1 MANNSVLLKMKQK
14 SIKQYKLNEKYNKKI
29 NIELNNKIKISRLKS
44 AKSSITN
51 LNLVNKPSTEVSD
64 NYNNNQN
71 NIKNLS
77 LKAKLSKLLLEREKN
92 TKNGQDKYYKKIP
105 YNKTNNDLFFGSK
118 DILNDMIPYNENNH
132 SEYRNEI
139 YNGKYKNPNI
149 YFKKDNIN
157 IKQNNTPSKC
167 EKKDSQIKYIKKISN
182 SKKKSRM
189 LESGKGKNKI
199 NSYANKTANELEYKK
214 ENNENCNKNKR
225 GTFSFATFIKKHN
238 ENVSDEEKTMYNDD
252 NENKIDKE
260 QNYFDLKLKEKIKN
274 KSIKKSQEV
283 NSENN
288 TANNTVKDIKK
299 KNNIILLNFRSDKR
313 RFVRENRI
321 STSSEKEASVKTG
334 ALKILELL
342 KNKKNEKIILKQKE
356 KKEKEKDKILFNIK
370 SNEENKENENDNIQK
385 EIKDVNNKIYPNS
398 EIIENNEFKENNTN
412 NINNIKNR
420 LGNDGKKNCD
430 IKNIFNDIIEEVKQ
444 EKNYIQ
450 KIVHR
455 KLIEG
460 VKELKQNNSCNKN
473 NVRYNTR
480 TYKDI
485 NTRNTFGYSNLN
497 SNFNSNEDKN
507 LDNNNNNYINHNN
520 IISSSLLSSNREKNN
535 KRYLNINIDEF
546 QNRKKYYEKNRTYNN
561 TNINRNSYENFNI
574 DNNNNDKKKNENSR
588 VKVKK
593 IKLDKLRNKIQKNKL
608 NYNGDNNININ
619 LNLNNKIINIH
630 NSQKIYMPKKASITK
645 RPSLEVM
652 SIPLYYSHSP
662 DNKNNSLPPSIY
674 TKNEVINSTFINNI
688 KPFNEL
694 AIFDLENNID
704 NNANNNKCNNSLN
717 NINNINRNTIINIKN
732 SNNRNNLNIKNI
744 NISTSHINNINNNN
758 EKIKHILY
766 SKAKIKKLSESTYNK
781 NLSSSRCKT
790 IRYIKKSKNKIERVD
805 SKKRDN
811 SNKIIKIQE
820 MQFGGISK
828 KTSEKTI
835 NNLDKTEPTNFNVN
849 SPFNKQ
855 NSFIK
860 YRTFLSSDIN
870 ETPNINLNENKKEN
884 IINLSQLYS
893 TNNGEDPEDNFTTKK
908 YNTSTSKLGYNFS
921 YDKIVNNITG
931 TDDIYSESNEIKLK
945 QILNLLSFE
954 DLLIIEDKFNLILI
968 VLEKG
973 NKTFEEYFD
982 LWNYF
987 FSSGLR
993 SKFEQVFK
1001 YFPKETETMK
1011 YFVNHTLIFIM
1022 ICYDFAANSI
1032 SIDID
1037 NNFSLIEIAQIIYT
1051 NLLIVIN
1058 LIKTKISSDNKD
1070 NYNIRLIELSKI
1082 ELTIKNKLSNIDNDF
1097 LFIKEILNNNSNLI
1111 IKKVTSI
1118 IESNILNNILNKK
1131 YNSELFR
1138 KINNIN
1144 FEEINK
1150 FFLENILKEDFLG
1163 CSVLASTYI
1172 KEKQNFTPALVP
1184 YLRVE
1189 NKKNYSLVIDLDE
1202 TLIHFTV
1209 NNNANEE
1216 GVLKLRPGVFS
1227 FLEKVGEFYEII
1239 LFTEASEAYTKLMME
1254 AFNNNKNKKYFD
1266 YKFYRQHCIIV
1277 DQDFIKDLSRIGRP
1291 LDKTII
1297 IDNIAQNFKMQKK
1310 NGILIKPFL
1319 GEDQNDQALI
1329 DLIPILV
1336 NIARDE
1342 IDVKNG
1348 LMKYRDEILTKI
1360 SSNLFRRNKH
1370 K

>member
-1 MANNSVLLKMKQK
+1 MKQK
-14 SIKQYKLNEKYNKKI
+14 SINQFKLNEKYYNKKI

-44 AKSSITN
+44 ARSSINN
-51 LNLVNKPSTEVSD
+51 LNLVNKTSTEVSD
-64 NYNNNQN
+64 NYNNKFN

-77 LKAKLSKLLLEREKN
+77 LKAKLSKLLLEKEKN

-105 YNKTNNDLFFGSK
+105 YNKTSNDLFFGSK
-118 DILNDMIPYNENNH
+118 DILNNMTPYNENNQ

-139 YNGKYKNPNI
+139 YNGKYKNLNNI

-167 EKKDSQIKYIKKISN
+167 EKKDNQIKYIKKISN
-182 SKKKSRM
+182 SKKKSRI
-189 LESGKGKNKI
+189 LEYENEKNNI

-214 ENNENCNKNKR
+214 EYNENCNKNKK
-225 GTFSFATFIKKHN
+225 GTFSFATFIKTHN
-238 ENVSDEEKTMYNDD
+238 ENVCDEEKTMYNDE
-252 NENKIDKE
+252 NENKKEKE
-260 QNYFDLKLKEKIKN
+260 QNYFDVKLKEKIKN
-274 KSIKKSQEV
+274 KSIKKLQEV

-313 RFVRENRI
+313 RFIRENRI
-321 STSSEKEASVKTG
+321 STSSEKEVSVKTG

-356 KKEKEKDKILFNIK
+356 KKEKNKILFNIK
-370 SNEENKENENDNIQK
+370 SNEENKENKNENIKK
-385 EIKDVNNKIYPNS
+385 EIKDDDNKINPNS
-398 EIIENNEFKENNTN
+398 EIIENNELKENNTYN
-412 NINNIKNR
+412 IKNINNS
-420 LGNDGKKNCD
+420 LGNDEKKNCD

-460 VKELKQNNSCNKN
+460 VKELKQNNSCHKY

-485 NTRNTFGYSNLN
+485 NTRNTFGFSNLN
-497 SNFNSNEDKN
+497 SKFNSNEEKN
-507 LDNNNNNYINHNN
+507 LDNNNNYINHNN
-520 IISSSLLSSNREKNN
+520 IICSSLLSSNREKNN

-546 QNRKKYYEKNRTYNN
+546 QNKKKYYEKDRTYNN
-561 TNINRNSYENFNI
+561 TNMNRNSYDNFNI
-574 DNNNNDKKKNENSR
+574 DNNNDKKKNENSR
-588 VKVKK
+588 VKIKK

-652 SIPLYYSHSP
+652 SIPLYNSHSP
-662 DNKNNSLPPSIY
+662 DYKNNSLPPSIY

-694 AIFDLENNID
+694 AIFDLDNNID
-704 NNANNNKCNNSLN
+704 NNANNNKYSNSLNNVSDVSNIN

-732 SNNRNNLNIKNI
+732 KNNKSNLNIKNI
-744 NISTSHINNINNNN
+744 NISTSDINNINNNN

-766 SKAKIKKLSESTYNK
+766 SKAKIKKLSESKYNK
-781 NLSSSRCKT
+781 NISSSRCKT
-790 IRYIKKSKNKIERVD
+790 IRYIKKNKNKIERVD

-820 MQFGGISK
+820 MQFGGVSK

-835 NNLDKTEPTNFNVN
+835 NNLDKTEPTTFNVN
-849 SPFNKQ
+849 SSPFNKQ

-884 IINLSQLYS
+884 IINSSQLYS
-893 TNNGEDPEDNFTTKK
+893 TNNGEDPDDNFTTKK

-921 YDKIVNNITG
+921 YDKIKNNITG
-931 TDDIYSESNEIKLK
+931 TDDIDSERNEIKLK

-1011 YFVNHTLIFIM
+1011 YFVNHTLIFII

-1058 LIKTKISSDNKD
+1058 LIKNKISSDNKD

-1118 IESNILNNILNKK
+1118 IESNILNNISNKK

-1184 YLRVE
+1184 YIHVE
-1189 NKKNYSLVIDLDE
+1189 NKKKYSLVIDLDE

-1227 FLEKVGEFYEII
+1227 FLEKVGKFYEII

-1266 YKFYRQHCIIV
+1266 YKLYRQHCIIV
-1277 DQDFIKDLSRIGRP
+1277 EQDFIKDLSRIGRP

-1329 DLIPILV
+1329 DLIPILI

>member
-1 MANNSVLLKMKQK
+1 MKQK
-14 SIKQYKLNEKYNKKI
+14 SINQFKLNEKYYNKKI

-44 AKSSITN
+44 ARSSINN
-51 LNLVNKPSTEVSD
+51 LNLVNKTSTEVSD
-64 NYNNNQN
+64 NYNNKFN

-77 LKAKLSKLLLEREKN
+77 LKAKLSKLLLEKEKN

-105 YNKTNNDLFFGSK
+105 YNKTSNDLFFGSK
-118 DILNDMIPYNENNH
+118 DILNNMTPYNENNQ

-139 YNGKYKNPNI
+139 YNGKYKNLNNI

-167 EKKDSQIKYIKKISN
+167 EKKDNQIKYIKKISN
-182 SKKKSRM
+182 SKKKSRI
-189 LESGKGKNKI
+189 LEYENEKNNI

-214 ENNENCNKNKR
+214 EYNENCNKNKK
-225 GTFSFATFIKKHN
+225 GTFSFATFIKTHN
-238 ENVSDEEKTMYNDD
+238 ENVCDEEKTMYNDE
-252 NENKIDKE
+252 NENKKEKE
-260 QNYFDLKLKEKIKN
+260 QNYFDVKLKEKIKN
-274 KSIKKSQEV
+274 KSIKKLQEV

-313 RFVRENRI
+313 RFIRENRI
-321 STSSEKEASVKTG
+321 STSSEKEVSVKTG

-356 KKEKEKDKILFNIK
+356 KKEKNKILFNIK
-370 SNEENKENENDNIQK
+370 SNEENKENKNENIKK
-385 EIKDVNNKIYPNS
+385 EIKDDDNKINPNS
-398 EIIENNEFKENNTN
+398 EIIENNELKENNTYN
-412 NINNIKNR
+412 IKNINNS
-420 LGNDGKKNCD
+420 LGNDEKKNCD

-460 VKELKQNNSCNKN
+460 VKELKQNNSCHKY

-485 NTRNTFGYSNLN
+485 NTRNTFGYSNLT
-497 SNFNSNEDKN
+497 SKFNSNEEKN
-507 LDNNNNNYINHNN
+507 LDNNNNYINHNN
-520 IISSSLLSSNREKNN
+520 IICSSLLSSNREKNN

-546 QNRKKYYEKNRTYNN
+546 QNKKKYYEKDRTYNN
-561 TNINRNSYENFNI
+561 TNMNRNSYDNFNI
-574 DNNNNDKKKNENSR
+574 DNNNDKKKNENSR
-588 VKVKK
+588 VKIKK

-652 SIPLYYSHSP
+652 SIPLYNSHSP
-662 DNKNNSLPPSIY
+662 DYKNNSLPPSIY

-694 AIFDLENNID
+694 AIFDLDNNID
-704 NNANNNKCNNSLN
+704 NNANNNKYSNSLNNVSDVSNIN

-732 SNNRNNLNIKNI
+732 KNNKSNLNIKNI
-744 NISTSHINNINNNN
+744 NISTSDINNINNNN

-766 SKAKIKKLSESTYNK
+766 SKAKIKKLSESKYNK
-781 NLSSSRCKT
+781 NISSSRCKT
-790 IRYIKKSKNKIERVD
+790 IRYIKKNKNKIERVD

-820 MQFGGISK
+820 MQFGGVSK

-835 NNLDKTEPTNFNVN
+835 NNLDKTEPTTFNVN
-849 SPFNKQ
+849 SSPFNKQ

-884 IINLSQLYS
+884 IINSSQLYS
-893 TNNGEDPEDNFTTKK
+893 TNNGEDPDDNFTTKK

-921 YDKIVNNITG
+921 YDKIKNNITG
-931 TDDIYSESNEIKLK
+931 TDDIDSERNEIKLK

-1011 YFVNHTLIFIM
+1011 YFVNHTLIFII

-1058 LIKTKISSDNKD
+1058 LIKNKISSDNKD

-1118 IESNILNNILNKK
+1118 IESNILNNISNKK

-1184 YLRVE
+1184 YIHVE
-1189 NKKNYSLVIDLDE
+1189 NKKKYSLVIDLDE

-1227 FLEKVGEFYEII
+1227 FLEKVGKFYEII

-1266 YKFYRQHCIIV
+1266 YKLYRQHCIIV
-1277 DQDFIKDLSRIGRP
+1277 EQDFIKDLSRIGRP

-1329 DLIPILV
+1329 DLIPILI